1 MIILLFFIS
10 LIIMLSTV
18 GYGYFFVKISGL
30 KYPTNNL
37 GLIGLLG
44 LFLLSIIAS
53 YSHIVTPH
61 SYLFNIS
68 LIILGILFI
77 IYEFLKKNFLISSFM
92 NLVIIFVALF
102 ITIILSKNNEDFPYY
117 HLPNAIQFAQQK
129 LEFGIGN
136 LNHGFKHISS
146 IFMLMSLNYLPIIKH
161 YLFNL
166 SNLLFYVFFIC
177 FLVFEIYKKKEK
189 NSNFISIL
197 LSLLLILFLVK
208 FSRLAEFGSDI
219 SGQIIIAVYIFF
231 ILEIFFNDRLNFSDL
246 EQYIKLSLI
255 FLVFAITLKFILI
268 IYCLPLLYLLL
279 KIKNKNK
286 YILKIFELKFII
298 FLFTPLVF
306 FVFFNFASTGCL
318 VYPVAKTCITSLDWS
333 LSYETVKNLNL
344 HYETWAKGG
353 KGPNFE
359 TDNSSN
365 YVNSLNWIP
374 NWFAVYFF
382 NKFSD
387 FILVILAILLFVS
400 ATFSNEIFK
409 NKSQK
414 QKKEKSFLIFY
425 LFFVLIFI
433 LWFFNFPTL
442 RYAGYLI
449 VFLLL
454 SLPFAKF
461 LERKVIFKTKSS
473 LRKITILI
481 FIGYSIFLFKNTNRV
496 INEFNISANEHHNF
510 KNFPF
515 YWVENVKYEKI
526 KIDDVEIYK
535 TNSKCWDVPSP
546 CIRYTD
552 NLSINIYKNYKFYS
566 IKK

>member
-268 IYCLPLLYLLL
+268 IYCLPTLLTL
-279 KIKNKNK
+279 KIK
-286 YILKIFELKFII
+286 IKI
-298 FLFTPLVF
+298 
-306 FVFFNFASTGCL
+306 N
-318 VYPVAKTCITSLDWS
+318 
-333 LSYETVKNLNL
+333 
-344 HYETWAKGG
+344 
-353 KGPNFE
+353 
-359 TDNSSN
+359 
-365 YVNSLNWIP
+365 
-374 NWFAVYFF
+374 
-382 NKFSD
+382 
-387 FILVILAILLFVS
+387 
-400 ATFSNEIFK
+400 IFK
-409 NKSQK
+409 N
-414 QKKEKSFLIFY
+414 F
-425 LFFVLIFI
+425 
-433 LWFFNFPTL
+433 
-442 RYAGYLI
+442 
-449 VFLLL
+449 
-454 SLPFAKF
+454 
-461 LERKVIFKTKSS
+461 
-473 LRKITILI
+473 
-481 FIGYSIFLFKNTNRV
+481 
-496 INEFNISANEHHNF
+496 
-510 KNFPF
+510 
-515 YWVENVKYEKI
+515 
-526 KIDDVEIYK
+526 
-535 TNSKCWDVPSP
+535 
-546 CIRYTD
+546 
-552 NLSINIYKNYKFYS
+552 
-566 IKK
+566 

>member
-535 TNSKCWDVPSP
+535 TNSKCCDVPSP